1 MRMRPKSW
9 LTEHLDAQLL
19 GSTLFKFN
27 VKLPNCGVVSVDMTE
42 DIHVDYEQLES
53 HLQDIPSQFVF
64 WGSVYSEVKAQVS
77 ALETRISRRKAFLT
91 RQMVEKAKFGGQKL
105 TEKQVQAF
113 IDADGVDETKVRRDQ
128 LLKNTERDTPLTEE
142 ELETVIKAAVQ
153 TELQQTL
160 PYLEVQLL
168 AASKTQGKLWY
179 MVEALKMRNE
189 NCRSLAG
196 FKRQDKEQSGSMT

>member
-1 MRMRPKSW
+1 MRPKSW

-42 DIHVDYEQLES
+42 DIHVDYEQLEQ

-77 ALETRISRRKAFLT
+77 ALETRITRRKAFLT

-113 IDADGVDETKVRRDQ
+113 IDADGVDESKVRRDQ
-128 LLKNTERDTPLTEE
+128 LLKNTERPTPLTEE
-142 ELETVIKAAVQ
+142 ELETVIKATIQ
-153 TELQQTL
+153 SELQQTL

-168 AASKTQGKLWY
+168 ATAKIQGKLWY

-196 FKRQDKEQSGSMT
+196 FKRQDKEQTGLMT

>member
-1 MRMRPKSW
+1 MRPKSW
-9 LTEHLDAQLL
+9 LTEHLDASLL

-27 VKLPNCGVVSVDMTE
+27 VKLPNCGNVSVDLTE
-42 DIHVDYEQLES
+42 DVHIDYELLEQ
-53 HLQDIPSQFVF
+53 HLQDIPAQFVF

-77 ALETRISRRKAFLT
+77 ALETRISRRKAYLT
-91 RQMVEKAKFGGQKL
+91 RMMVEKAKFGGQKL

-113 IDADGVDETKVRRDQ
+113 IDADGVDENKVRRDQ
-128 LLKNTERDTPLTEE
+128 LIKNTERATPLTED
-142 ELETVIKAAVQ
+142 ELEVAIKAAIQ

-160 PYLEVQLL
+160 PYLEIQLL
-168 AASKTQGKLWY
+168 AVLKIQGKLWH

-196 FKRQDKEQSGSMT
+196 FKRQDKEQTGQMT